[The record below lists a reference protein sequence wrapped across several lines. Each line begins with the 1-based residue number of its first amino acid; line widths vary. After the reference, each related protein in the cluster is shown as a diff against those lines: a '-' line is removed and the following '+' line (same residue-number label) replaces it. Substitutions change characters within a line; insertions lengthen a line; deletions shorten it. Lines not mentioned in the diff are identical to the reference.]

1 MAGSDEAGHDLVTA
15 AQAEPSRRAR
25 LRGGD
30 PGARHRGEVV
40 RSDFTD
46 GFTALAHL
54 ALTGAQV
61 SARVIDVRTG
71 KALFSVDDHVVL
83 PTASVGKVLLLLEI
97 AARLDEQVHSRYDLL
112 DRTPED
118 LVSDSGVWQYLHA
131 PSLPLT
137 DLAALVAA
145 TSDNLATNVLLRAV
159 GLDAVRA
166 RGESLGLKRTALLD
180 RVRDR
185 RGPDDAPQLSVGSAA
200 ELTTL
205 FARIARGEAVNR
217 AVSSRVSDWL
227 ALNTDLSMVA
237 SAFALDPL
245 SHVRSDHGLSLFNKT
260 GSDAGVRADAG
271 VLRGPRA
278 SVAYTVTVQFEDDV
292 HTTRLAVL
300 QAMRTIGL
308 DILEYVH

>member
-1 MAGSDEAGHDLVTA
+1 MAGSDEAGRDLVTA

-30 PGARHRGEVV
+30 PGARHKGEVL

-61 SARVIDVRTG
+61 SARVIDVRSG

-83 PTASVGKVLLLLEI
+83 PTASVGKVLLLIEI
-97 AARLDEQVHSRYDLL
+97 AARLDAQAHSRYDLL
-112 DRTPED
+112 DRMPED
-118 LVSDSGVWQYLHA
+118 LVGDSGVWQYLHA

-145 TSDNLATNVLLRAV
+145 TSDNLATNVLLRAI

-166 RGESLGLKRTALLD
+166 RGESLGLERTALLD
-180 RVRDR
+180 HVRDR

-260 GSDAGVRADAG
+260 GSDVGVRSEAG

-278 SVAYTVTVQFEDDV
+278 SVAYTVTVQFEDEL
-292 HTTRLAVL
+292 HITRLAVL